1 MSVEYLNN
9 LQTKETQ
16 QEFDIDPRI
25 GIVEPFNMSVIEE
38 IQKFLI
44 KVNWFKIMVDN
55 ITVES
60 EGFYEKYY
68 HEIVYDF

>member
-1 MSVEYLNN
+1 MEYLNN

-16 QEFDIDPRI
+16 QEFEIDPKI
-25 GIVEPFNMSVIEE
+25 GIVEPFNMSEIEE

-44 KVNWFKIMVDN
+44 KVNWFKLIVDN

-60 EGFYEKYY
+60 EGFY
-68 HEIVYDF
+68 

>member
-1 MSVEYLNN
+1 MEYLNN

-16 QEFDIDPRI
+16 QEFEIDPKI
-25 GIVEPFNMSVIEE
+25 GIVEPFNMSQIEE

-44 KVNWFKIMVDN
+44 KVNWFKLIVDN

-60 EGFYEKYY
+60 EGFY
-68 HEIVYDF
+68 

>member
-1 MSVEYLNN
+1 MSE
-9 LQTKETQ
+9 
-16 QEFDIDPRI
+16 
-25 GIVEPFNMSVIEE
+25 IEE

-44 KVNWFKIMVDN
+44 KVNWFKLIMEN

-68 HEIVYDF
+68 HEIVYDFE